1 MCIFQFLV
9 CAGIKCLFNAMASL
23 CNKVCF
29 STLHG
34 PTKVIFRSN
43 PFLRN
48 QFLLFKLEDASLW
61 YLRNYESNF
70 YKLSHELVSLEPTQ
84 FS

>member
-1 MCIFQFLV
+1 MLWQVYATKF
-9 CAGIKCLFNAMASL
+9 ASVPYMVRL
-23 CNKVCF
+23 
-29 STLHG
+29 
-34 PTKVIFRSN
+34 RSYLEATQ
-43 PFLRN
+43 FLRN
-48 QFLLFKLEDASLW
+48 QFLFFKLEDASLW